1 MTQDEYILMGLDRA
15 GNWNTLAKCDSL
27 AKAIRLKNEYRTT
40 RGVRRYED
48 YGIKYP

>member
-1 MTQDEYILMGLDRA
+1 MDKYILTGLDRA

-27 AKAIRLKNEYRTT
+27 AEAVRLQNEYRTT